1 MKDIKKIMRLDYISI
16 KPYFTIKNLLIMLIL
31 YLVYFFMTKNPL
43 IAISMPLLFA
53 MMYSS
58 YPFLVGDEAG
68 IDSLYKIFGIKGDKV
83 VKGRYAFA
91 LILFMAAIIIGL
103 IFSIVASF
111 FVKFDIKIVLP
122 IVGSFFI
129 VFVFLISM
137 QYPLYFKYGYKK
149 AKTLS
154 AISFV
159 VIALISLLSTTFR
172 DYLKDLLNLMTNNKL
187 ISLLIVRLMLS
198 GILNILNRDIE
209 EIEDIKMAVTESLNI
224 CHELTED
231 DHIDLV
237 FEIEEDKNIKICVS
251 EISEEKLE
259 ASEDL
264 SLAKTII
271 DCLVD
276 ESHFDGSKFILS
288 KKL

>member
-1 MKDIKKIMRLDYISI
+1 MRLDYISI

-58 YPFLVGDEAG
+58 YPFLVEDEAG

-187 ISLLIVRLMLS
+187 ISLLIILFIIFTIISISIKLS
-198 GILNILNRDIE
+198 EKFYKNRD
-209 EIEDIKMAVTESLNI
+209 
-224 CHELTED
+224 
-231 DHIDLV
+231 
-237 FEIEEDKNIKICVS
+237 F
-251 EISEEKLE
+251 
-259 ASEDL
+259 
-264 SLAKTII
+264 
-271 DCLVD
+271 
-276 ESHFDGSKFILS
+276 
-288 KKL
+288 

>member
-43 IAISMPLLFA
+43 IAISMPILFA

-103 IFSIVASF
+103 TFSIVASF

-129 VFVFLISM
+129 VFLISM

-187 ISLLIVRLMLS
+187 ISFLI
-198 GILNILNRDIE
+198 ILFII
-209 EIEDIKMAVTESLNI
+209 
-224 CHELTED
+224 
-231 DHIDLV
+231 
-237 FEIEEDKNIKICVS
+237 F
-251 EISEEKLE
+251 
-259 ASEDL
+259 
-264 SLAKTII
+264 TII
-271 DCLVD
+271 SISIKLS
-276 ESHFDGSKFILS
+276 EKFYKNRIFS
-288 KKL
+288 R

>member
-91 LILFMAAIIIGL
+91 LILFMTAIIIGL

-122 IVGSFFI
+122 IVFLYSFCFFDFYA
-129 VFVFLISM
+129 VS
-137 QYPLYFKYGYKK
+137 PL
-149 AKTLS
+149 L
-154 AISFV
+154 
-159 VIALISLLSTTFR
+159 
-172 DYLKDLLNLMTNNKL
+172 
-187 ISLLIVRLMLS
+187 
-198 GILNILNRDIE
+198 
-209 EIEDIKMAVTESLNI
+209 
-224 CHELTED
+224 
-231 DHIDLV
+231 
-237 FEIEEDKNIKICVS
+237 
-251 EISEEKLE
+251 
-259 ASEDL
+259 
-264 SLAKTII
+264 
-271 DCLVD
+271 
-276 ESHFDGSKFILS
+276 
-288 KKL
+288 

>member
-1 MKDIKKIMRLDYISI
+1 M
-16 KPYFTIKNLLIMLIL
+16 
-31 YLVYFFMTKNPL
+31 
-43 IAISMPLLFA
+43 
-53 MMYSS
+53 
-58 YPFLVGDEAG
+58 
-68 IDSLYKIFGIKGDKV
+68 
-83 VKGRYAFA
+83 KGRYAFA

-103 IFSIVASF
+103 TFSIVASF

-187 ISLLIVRLMLS
+187 ISFLIILFIIFTIISISIKLS
-198 GILNILNRDIE
+198 EKFYKNRD
-209 EIEDIKMAVTESLNI
+209 
-224 CHELTED
+224 
-231 DHIDLV
+231 
-237 FEIEEDKNIKICVS
+237 F
-251 EISEEKLE
+251 
-259 ASEDL
+259 
-264 SLAKTII
+264 
-271 DCLVD
+271 
-276 ESHFDGSKFILS
+276 
-288 KKL
+288 

>member
-1 MKDIKKIMRLDYISI
+1 MKDIKKIMKLDYISI
-16 KPYFTIKNLLIMLIL
+16 KPYFTIKNLLIMIIL

-53 MMYSS
+53 MIYSS

-103 IFSIVASF
+103 IFSLVASF

-122 IVGSFFI
+122 IIGTFFI

-149 AKTLS
+149 AKSISALTFVLIGLLSFLVMALKDSLNDLFIFMENNIFMTL
-154 AISFV
+154 
-159 VIALISLLSTTFR
+159 LISLL
-172 DYLKDLLNLMTNNKL
+172 LV
-187 ISLLIVRLMLS
+187 LLIVFIS
-198 GILNILNRDIE
+198 IKVSQKFYKKRD
-209 EIEDIKMAVTESLNI
+209 
-224 CHELTED
+224 
-231 DHIDLV
+231 
-237 FEIEEDKNIKICVS
+237 F
-251 EISEEKLE
+251 
-259 ASEDL
+259 
-264 SLAKTII
+264 
-271 DCLVD
+271 
-276 ESHFDGSKFILS
+276 
-288 KKL
+288 

>member
-53 MMYSS
+53 MIYSS

-83 VKGRYAFA
+83 
-91 LILFMAAIIIGL
+91 AIIIGL
-103 IFSIVASF
+103 IFSLVASF

-122 IVGSFFI
+122 IIGSFFI

-159 VIALISLLSTTFR
+159 VIALFSFFSMTFR
-172 DYLKDLLNLMTNNKL
+172 NSLKDLLNLMTNNKL
-187 ISLLIVRLMLS
+187 MSILIILFIIFAIISISIKLS
-198 GILNILNRDIE
+198 EKFYKNRD
-209 EIEDIKMAVTESLNI
+209 
-224 CHELTED
+224 
-231 DHIDLV
+231 
-237 FEIEEDKNIKICVS
+237 F
-251 EISEEKLE
+251 
-259 ASEDL
+259 
-264 SLAKTII
+264 
-271 DCLVD
+271 
-276 ESHFDGSKFILS
+276 
-288 KKL
+288 